1 MGVNMK
7 ILLVSQYYYPERF
20 SVTDFA
26 EELAKQGHDVTV
38 LTGKPNYGFKEILP
52 EYKKVKYEVIN
63 GVKVH
68 RVNLV
73 ARKDSKTSIIRNYL
87 SFHGNGKRFARHFK
101 EEFDVVLATSLS
113 PVISV
118 SPALLFAKKHKI
130 PCVLYCQDLWPEAP
144 VVTGIIKRNSLAF
157 KIIRKWSKS
166 IYSRCDRIV
175 ISSPSFKDYF
185 VKELHI
191 EDKVFNVVNQPII
204 KSSEVLEPIKY
215 QNKYNLVYGGN
226 IGSMQMI
233 DLLVD
238 AMKFV
243 KTLDT
248 KLHLLGVGSELKS
261 IQKKIVDEKLDDKV
275 IYHGNFPIEQ
285 AEAYYANADALIVSL
300 KNEGYVG
307 KTIPNKAIQYLKY
320 ARPILGVVQGDS
332 KDLLEKAKG
341 AGFAGENAQNI
352 AENIDILLNMLDKEK
367 DQLGLNNKK
376 YFEENFSIEKLT
388 QLLVKELNEVKK
400 WSIDSDWTSKP

>member
-1 MGVNMK
+1 MK

-26 EELAKQGHDVTV
+26 EELVKQGHDVTV

-52 EYKKVKYEVIN
+52 EYKKVKYEVVK
-63 GVKVH
+63 GVKVR

-73 ARKDSKTSIIRNYL
+73 ARKDSKISIIRNYM
-87 SFHGNGKRFARHFK
+87 SFHRNGKRFARHFK

-144 VVTGIIKRNSLAF
+144 VITGMIKKNSLAF

-166 IYSRCDRIV
+166 IYCRCNRIV

-191 EDKVFNVVNQPII
+191 EDKIFNVINQPII
-204 KSSEVLEPIKY
+204 YSNKQEEAIKY
-215 QNKYNLVYGGN
+215 QNKHNIVYAGN

-233 DLLVD
+233 DLLV
-238 AMKFV
+238 KSLRYT
-243 KTLDT
+243 KTEDL
-248 KLHLLGVGSELKS
+248 KLHLLGTGSSLKQV
-261 IQKKIVDEKLDDKV
+261 QKQIIADGLKDRVE
-275 IYHGNFPIEQ
+275 YHGNLPIEQ
-285 AEAYYANADALIVSL
+285 AEAYYMNADALVVSL

-320 ARPILGVVQGDS
+320 GKPILGIVGGDT
-332 KDLLEKAKG
+332 KALLENAKG
-341 AGFAGENAQNI
+341 AVFAGENAQNI
-352 AENIDILLNMLDKEK
+352 AENLDILLAKSDKEK
-367 DQLGLNNKK
+367 DQFGLNNKK

-388 QLLVKELNEVKK
+388 QLLVDELNEVKK
-400 WSIDSDWTSKP
+400 